1 MQTYDLLKITNTQPN
16 YKGSESGYTN
26 CPLCK
31 GEKLFARGRG
41 INTHLRSKH
50 KDLTVEKF
58 TEIAKLIETLPV

>member
-16 YKGSESGYTN
+16 FKGSESGYTI

-50 KDLTVEKF
+50 KDLNIEDF
-58 TEIAKLIETLPV
+58 TNIVK